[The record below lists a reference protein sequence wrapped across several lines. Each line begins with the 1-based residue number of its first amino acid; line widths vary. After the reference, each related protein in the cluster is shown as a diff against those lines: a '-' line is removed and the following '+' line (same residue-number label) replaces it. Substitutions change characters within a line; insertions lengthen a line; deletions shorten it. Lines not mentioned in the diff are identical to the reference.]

1 MKSGNLN
8 FLEPPGPLWACN
20 RTALPFTIS
29 LGLLDDLWPPVHKIL
44 QLFMNLEQLMTLL
57 TLWIIFMVIVSL
69 FVFFKPIEDT
79 YELELCFHEQ
89 FEEFCMFV

>member
-1 MKSGNLN
+1 
-8 FLEPPGPLWACN
+8 
-20 RTALPFTIS
+20 
-29 LGLLDDLWPPVHKIL
+29 
-44 QLFMNLEQLMTLL
+44 MNLEQLMTLL